1 MLRNIYFE
9 GELGDKF
16 VPHLEMECETPM
28 EVFKCLDANFPDFKD
43 YLIEKHNENVG
54 FHVEV
59 EGNSLEHEEELLMDM
74 TTGDIIVTPI
84 PAGAKSGI
92 GKVLAA
98 IAIVVMLVVPG
109 PHQALLAKGFTVAGT
124 KITVGKVLLFTA
136 VNLAVMG
143 ITQMMA
149 PDPSTDADQEKSYL
163 FNGAEQNLIEGDPVP
178 VLYGRLRVPGQAI
191 NFELTGIASS
201 TGYGVHAGGG
211 GNTWLVDTTSEQ
223 RTRNTRRAGKK

>member
-1 MLRNIYFE
+1 MLRNIYFQ

-28 EVFKCLDANFPDFKD
+28 EVFKCLNANFPDFKD

-54 FHVEV
+54 FHIEV
-59 EGNSLEHEEELLMDM
+59 EGNSLEHEEELLMNM

-84 PAGAKSGI
+84 PAGAKSGM

-98 IAIVVMLVVPG
+98 IAIVIIMVVT
-109 PHQALLAKGFTVAGT
+109 KGAPIWGKGIVLAGT
-124 KITVGKVLLFTA
+124 KITVGQVMIFTA

-211 GNTWLVDTTSEQ
+211 NTWLVDTTSEG
-223 RTRNTRRAGKK
+223 RTRNTRRARYGK